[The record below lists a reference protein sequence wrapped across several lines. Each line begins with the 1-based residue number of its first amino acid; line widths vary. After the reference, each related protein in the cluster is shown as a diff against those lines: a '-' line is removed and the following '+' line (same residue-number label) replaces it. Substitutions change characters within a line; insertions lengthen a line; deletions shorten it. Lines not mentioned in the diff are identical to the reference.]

1 MSFFNPIRSQFR
13 RLEKVFRD
21 DPALDLRYAAGLM
34 HVSPEKV
41 PRSIHIMIDR
51 MYFTPDVPVVDNR
64 LSVLVR
70 DARYMELARLKRKTQ
85 KLQQSLQSAGS
96 ASERVMQAPGY
107 NSRSHGRGE
116 IFGSFVRDIVDT
128 ALASPTP
135 GQAIRS
141 RAGSFFRD
149 FLEPD
154 HRTSI
159 ASFLNDDISAP
170 LSMLV
175 AQCRQLAECL
185 STRPDQEW
193 NPELS
198 PFLDR
203 VTGIVNAWCTC
214 IPKTSLPTEAQ
225 LRTADK
231 LSDRLEYEFVPQ
243 FQVLLDDIYHPKP
256 REEKPAEPPHEEQD
270 PVLADLEE
278 KKRNFRATL
287 QKVRNG
293 ELLNSGAVLD
303 KLLGQIIA
311 ELAVRPGKSRRSS
324 IRSLQ
329 NTYLPMMQELADKY
343 TENEATDGTSPS
355 VIAAMKT
362 TEKLFEDEMPAALQ
376 RILDDLHQDSAI
388 DLNSQASALRG
399 KLKLDGLID
408 SVEN

>member
-1 MSFFNPIRSQFR
+1 MSLFNPIRSQYR

-34 HVSPEKV
+34 HVVPEKV
-41 PRSIHIMIDR
+41 AHSIQIMIDR
-51 MYFTPDVPVVDNR
+51 QYFTPDVPVVDNR
-64 LSVLVR
+64 LYVLIR
-70 DARYMELARLKRKTQ
+70 DARYLELAALKRKTQ
-85 KLQQSLQSAGS
+85 KLQQSLQNAGS
-96 ASERVMQAPGY
+96 ASERVMQVPGY
-107 NSRSHGRGE
+107 SNRGRGQ
-116 IFGSFVRDIVDT
+116 IFGSFVRDVVDT
-128 ALASPTP
+128 ALANPTP

-141 RAGSFFRD
+141 RANSFFRD

-154 HRTSI
+154 HRSTI
-159 ASFLNDDISAP
+159 AEFLNNDISAP

-185 STRPDQEW
+185 SSRPDQSW

-198 PFLDR
+198 PFLDK

-214 IPKTSLPTEAQ
+214 IPKGTMPTEAQ

-243 FQVLLDDIYHPKP
+243 FQALLEDIYHPKP
-256 REEKPAEPPHEEQD
+256 RKEKSAEPQHEEQD

-278 KKRNFRATL
+278 KKRPFRTSL
-287 QKVRNG
+287 QKIKNQSLVS
-293 ELLNSGAVLD
+293 SGAVLD
-303 KLLGQIIA
+303 KLLGQVIA
-311 ELAVRPGKSRRSS
+311 ELAVHHGKSRRAS

-329 NTYLPMMQELADKY
+329 NTYLPMMLELADKY
-343 TENEATDGTSPS
+343 AENEASDTSSPR

-362 TEKLFEDEMPAALQ
+362 TEKLFEDELPAALQ

-388 DLNSQASALRG
+388 DLVSQANALRG
-399 KLKLDGLID
+399 KLKLDGLIQQ
-408 SVEN
+408 

>member
-34 HVSPEKV
+34 HVAPEKV
-41 PRSIHIMIDR
+41 AHSIQIMIER
-51 MYFTPDVPVVDNR
+51 QFFTPDVPVVDNR
-64 LSVLVR
+64 LSVLIR
-70 DARYMELARLKRKTQ
+70 DQRYLELATLKRKTQ
-85 KLQQSLQSAGS
+85 KLQQSLQTAGS
-96 ASERVMQAPGY
+96 ASERVMQVPGY
-107 NSRSHGRGE
+107 NNVGRSQV
-116 IFGSFVRDIVDT
+116 FGSFVRDILDS

-135 GQAIRS
+135 GSAIRS

-159 ASFLNDDISAP
+159 AKFLNNDIAAP
-170 LSMLV
+170 LSMLL

-185 STRPDQEW
+185 SSRPDQEW
-193 NPELS
+193 NPEFA

-203 VTGIVNAWCTC
+203 VTGIVNAWSSC
-214 IPKTSLPTEAQ
+214 IPKGSLPTEGQ

-243 FQVLLDDIYHPKP
+243 FQALLEDIYHPKP
-256 REEKPAEPPHEEQD
+256 RQEKPAEPPHEEQD

-278 KKRNFRATL
+278 KKRSFRSSL
-287 QKVRNG
+287 QKIKKQTLV
-293 ELLNSGAVLD
+293 ESGAVLD
-303 KLLGQIIA
+303 KELGQIIA
-311 ELAVRPGKSRRSS
+311 ELAVHPGKSGRAS

-343 TENEATDGTSPS
+343 AENESTQASSPQ
-355 VIAAMKT
+355 VLAAMKT
-362 TEKLFEDEMPAALQ
+362 TEQLFEDELPAAMQ
-376 RILDDLHQDSAI
+376 RILDDLHQESAI
-388 DLNSQASALRG
+388 DLVSQANALRG
-399 KLKLDGLID
+399 KLKLDGLIQFD
-408 SVEN
+408 

>member
-70 DARYMELARLKRKTQ
+70 DARYMALARLKRKTQ

-96 ASERVMQAPGY
+96 ASERVMQVPGY
-107 NSRSHGRGE
+107 NNVGRSQV
-116 IFGSFVRDIVDT
+116 FGSFVRDILDS

-135 GQAIRS
+135 GSAIRS

-185 STRPDQEW
+185 SSRPDQEW
-193 NPELS
+193 NPEFA

-203 VTGIVNAWCTC
+203 VTGIVNAWSSC
-214 IPKTSLPTEAQ
+214 IPKGSLPTEGQ

-256 REEKPAEPPHEEQD
+256 REGRNAYFHESYRGTEV
-270 PVLADLEE
+270 PSEGH
-278 KKRNFRATL
+278 RRWTC
-287 QKVRNG
+287 G
-293 ELLNSGAVLD
+293 H
-303 KLLGQIIA
+303 QII
-311 ELAVRPGKSRRSS
+311 S
-324 IRSLQ
+324 
-329 NTYLPMMQELADKY
+329 
-343 TENEATDGTSPS
+343 
-355 VIAAMKT
+355 
-362 TEKLFEDEMPAALQ
+362 
-376 RILDDLHQDSAI
+376 DS
-388 DLNSQASALRG
+388 
-399 KLKLDGLID
+399 
-408 SVEN
+408 